1 MNKTFAIAAIAAVS
15 LSGAFAAAPLQQL
28 MRTPLD
34 PSVMTYR
41 FDRTNVV
48 NPYTTFFNGGETG
61 ATVMVW
67 MECSRA
73 HWWTGFAGMLSL
85 FLDAYVTT
93 HPARATKEGGAEVA
107 NILDG
112 VQGYSGFTN
121 SLPLSGG
128 TWAAVD
134 ALPPTFGDDTNEGK
148 ARWKYGCYLVNVVT
162 DSALTLTIGGTEKS
176 VAAKP
181 GETQIFNVVAS
192 DASRSVIVAAGS
204 ATASVRLGVGRME
217 PQQFIGLKNPEPLS
231 GTGNPVKDQSVTNE
245 WAMVA
250 WRVGILPNGS
260 VTSRCDLLTWYNHKD
275 CGGMVATQTFPRA
288 TFAKDARFV
297 VQASTLGLD
306 GLTND
311 QVRVWGGKSFG
322 CWFTDAQIENMRD
335 RDVDEM
341 RRRGMKRCW
350 KKPMPYASK
359 VEWIRGDGASWI
371 DTGLTLTHNYFAV
384 DCRARKGDDTDG
396 NVIWGAQDANDTN
409 WALNQRGSQWF
420 VGTTGNISH
429 SVNKDDGQWHDI
441 STFANNGTYT
451 ITIDGVTASG
461 SYAGTVV
468 NSNGSSIYLFADN
481 GGTALRPSK
490 FELGNCQLWVA
501 TSVGPRGVIVDMV
514 QDLTPVRYVDENGQ
528 SHGAMYDTM
537 SGKMFYNQGT
547 GEFVLGPDVPDP
559 ED

>member
-1 MNKTFAIAAIAAVS
+1 MNKTFAIAAIAAGA

-67 MECSRA
+67 MECNRT
-73 HWWTGFAGMLSL
+73 HWWAGSSSRVTVY
-85 FLDAYVTT
+85 LDAHVTT

-121 SLPLSGG
+121 PLPLSGG

-134 ALPPTFGDDTNEGK
+134 ALPPTFGDDTNEGR

-204 ATASVRLGVGRME
+204 ATASVRLGIGRME
-217 PQQFIGLKNPEPLS
+217 PQEFLE
-231 GTGNPVKDQSVTNE
+231 VKSISPKDDKGRQDKTQEVTNE
-245 WAMVA
+245 WAMAA

-275 CGGMVATQTFPRA
+275 CGGMTVTQTFPRA

-297 VQASTLGLD
+297 VQASTLGID

-322 CWFTDAQIENMRD
+322 CWLTDAQIENMRD

-350 KKPMPYASK
+350 KKPVPYASE

-371 DTGLTLTHNYFAV
+371 DTGVSLPNNYFATI
-384 DCRARKGDDTDG
+384 CRARKGGDTDG
-396 NVIWGAQDANDTN
+396 NVIWGAQDSNDTN
-409 WALNQRGSQWF
+409 WAFNQRGSQWF

-441 STFANNGTYT
+441 IAFVNDGTYYL
-451 ITIDGVTASG
+451 TIDGIRVTDA
-461 SYAGTVV
+461 YDGTVANTGG
-468 NSNGSSIYLFADN
+468 NSVYLFAVN
-481 GGTALRPSK
+481 GGSALHPSK
-490 FELGNCQLWVA
+490 FEIANCQVYNGSGFSPIGPSLQVVA
-501 TSVGPRGVIVDMV
+501 DFI
-514 QDLTPVRYVDENGQ
+514 PVRYVDENGQ

-537 SGKMFYNQGT
+537 SGKMFYNQGP
-547 GEFVLGPDVPDP
+547 GEFVLGPDIPDP
-559 ED
+559 E